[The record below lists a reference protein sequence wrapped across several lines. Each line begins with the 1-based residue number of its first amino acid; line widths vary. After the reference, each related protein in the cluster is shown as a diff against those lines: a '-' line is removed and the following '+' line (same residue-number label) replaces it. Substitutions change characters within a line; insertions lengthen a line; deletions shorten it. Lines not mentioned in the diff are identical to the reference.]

1 METTVKDFH
10 TTINNATHAQ
20 IFESISTTRVGTEV
34 QVEYNKI
41 PSQKNLTDIVDKMYA
56 DVEKLSVKE
65 LINGD
70 VLPILKNNIKKIKG
84 DYKSETYYTTAECRN
99 PSGYLL
105 FTNGEGGYKSVN
117 IGNVISFTING
128 VKYVR

>member
-10 TTINNATHAQ
+10 TTINNATQAQ
-20 IFESISTTRVGTEV
+20 IFNAVLKNPVGTQV
-34 QVEYNKI
+34 DVEYNKI
-41 PSQKNLTDIVDKMYA
+41 PSQKNLSDIVDTMYS

-70 VLPILKNNIKKIKG
+70 VLPILRSNIKKIKG
-84 DYKSETYYTTAECRN
+84 DYKSETYYTTEEFRN
-99 PSGYLL
+99 SSGYLL
-105 FTNGEGGYKSVN
+105 FTNDEGGYKSVD
-117 IGNVISFTING
+117 IRNVISLTVNG